1 MIRWNFEAIS
11 QKICIKTDFFI
22 IFNTIL
28 ESFEITEVKILRSFN
43 NQNSSSSVQQDFVSK
58 YNQIQ
63 FKISKLQSPYA
74 GRRKC
79 CYIRKSVLQ
88 NFHDLQLHH
97 TTKKIR
103 TCSKI
108 YHLL

>member
-28 ESFEITEVKILRSFN
+28 ESFEIIEVKSLRSFN

-74 GRRKC
+74 LEEKMLLHQKVHFTKFSRS
-79 CYIRKSVLQ
+79 SVTSYNKENQ
-88 NFHDLQLHH
+88 NL
-97 TTKKIR
+97 
-103 TCSKI
+103 
-108 YHLL
+108 